1 MRCLDR
7 SRCNRL
13 LGNICKMCL
22 ITPATKSVIHG
33 FTPFPECHVARIWY
47 DTSTAT
53 SFEVLVL
60 CPSSTGSTSPTK
72 PSHASQ
78 NVRHFVPLQLSTANR
93 PSLEKETVKIWN
105 LQNTAK
111 HPSPA
116 LSTKNKKKQHHR
128 LALAPYARQRKWLTP
143 NGSRSSQAIPIAS
156 KHNGARG
163 RKKLLF
169 STANWGQSQNM
180 GPSMRHSARY
190 GYDAHA
196 WVSWLVNST
205 PKNTPKN
212 ASSPG

>member
-1 MRCLDR
+1 L
-7 SRCNRL
+7 
-13 LGNICKMCL
+13 
-22 ITPATKSVIHG
+22 
-33 FTPFPECHVARIWY
+33 FPECNVARIWY
-47 DTSTAT
+47 ETSTAT

-78 NVRHFVPLQLSTANR
+78 NVRHFVPLKLSTAHR
-93 PSLEKETVKIWN
+93 SFLEKQTVKIWN

-116 LSTKNKKKQHHR
+116 SSHKTKQKQHHR
-128 LALAPYARQRKWLTP
+128 LALAPCARQRKRLTP
-143 NGSRSSQAIPIAS
+143 SRDQSSQALPIAS
-156 KHNGARG
+156 KQNGARG

-169 STANWGQSQNM
+169 CTTNWGQSQHM